1 MDQEQVLTDLQRE
14 FVKLK
19 DQFSKLGKMRGIPG
33 PTGPAGDIHA
43 AVINATETAE
53 RVAVVAA
60 KKAIVYPFEAKVAE
74 LRQEFEALK
83 TEFTEL
89 TERIENAVVIH
100 VVQTLKDYG
109 VLDENMNPLNK
120 AHIESHLKSL
130 GLLKN

>member
-1 MDQEQVLTDLQRE
+1 MFRAN
-14 FVKLK
+14 
-19 DQFSKLGKMRGIPG
+19 GRRGIPG

-43 AVINATETAE
+43 AVINATEAAE
-53 RVAVVAA
+53 KVAVVAA
-60 KKAIVYPFEAKVAE
+60 RKAAVYPFEAKVAE

-83 TEFTEL
+83 VEFTEL

-100 VVQTLKDYG
+100 VIQTLKDYG
-109 VLDENMNPLNK
+109 VIDENMNPLNK

>member
-1 MDQEQVLTDLQRE
+1 MNQEQVLADLQRE

-19 DQFSKLGKMRGIPG
+19 NQFSKLGKMRDIPG

-43 AVINATETAE
+43 AVVATDAAD
-53 RVAVVAA
+53 RVAVAAA

-83 TEFTEL
+83 VEFTEL
-89 TERIENAVVIH
+89 TECIEKAVVIH
-100 VVQTLKDYG
+100 VIQTLKDYG

-130 GLLKN
+130 GLLKT